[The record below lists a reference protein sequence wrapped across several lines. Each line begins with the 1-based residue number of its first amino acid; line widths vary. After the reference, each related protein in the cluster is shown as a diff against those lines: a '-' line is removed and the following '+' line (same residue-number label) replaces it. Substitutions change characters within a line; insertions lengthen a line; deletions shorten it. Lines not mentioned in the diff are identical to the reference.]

1 MKTMKTKERKQQE
14 PTILQKKALT
24 KITEQLK
31 NNQRVSISQVM
42 RAVGYSESSATKP
55 SNLTKSK
62 AWQNMLEEYFPDD
75 LLLKEHKGIIKQNKD
90 KRTKL
95 SAISEIYKLK
105 DKYPAQ
111 KFKLGALKERDET
124 TQQVEPLF

>member
-1 MKTMKTKERKQQE
+1 MKTMKTKERKQQQ

-62 AWQNMLEEYFPDD
+62 AWKNMLEEYFPDD
-75 LLLKEHKGIIKQNKD
+75 FLLKEHRGIIKQNKD

-124 TQQVEPLF
+124 TKEVEPLF

>member
-1 MKTMKTKERKQQE
+1 MKTKTKRKQQ
-14 PTILQKKALT
+14 PTILQRKAIQ
-24 KITEQLK
+24 KFTEKLK
-31 NNQRVSISQVM
+31 NNEKISISGIM
-42 RAVGYSESSATKP
+42 REVGYSKSSTVRP
-55 SNLTKSK
+55 DTLTKSK
-62 AWQNMLEEYFPDD
+62 AWQSMLEEYFPDD
-75 LLLKEHKGIIKQNKD
+75 LLLKEHQGIIKQNKD

-95 SAISEIYKLK
+95 SAISEVYKLK